1 MDKKFVVGL
10 LVAVASYGAVGYM
23 QDPFHSKSYDPF
35 NQKPTQFDVD
45 QARRTAYD
53 ESRLVTGAR
62 GDQLRAR
69 TTRDWLDSVDRER
82 KHQSHQWRAENDA
95 RMLEDRMRDNRIQEE
110 RERSRRQQEEE
121 NQRRR
126 VWDDSW
132 HRDNAQQR
140 YDVDSAPYYVPM
152 TIRKDSARLREAR
165 ERAAAKAKRT
175 EERRMAQKEKEEKGW
190 WAYTHYD
197 EILAQRAR
205 NRQIKAQQELEFQ
218 RNRLQLAKKVAE
230 LKAMMRREQS
240 GKNRPKA
247 GHGSVSSGKAS
258 LEERR
263 KAAGMNADGTINHNA
278 WR

>member
-62 GDQLRAR
+62 DDQLRAR
-69 TTRDWLDSVDRER
+69 TTREWLDSVDRER
-82 KHQSHQWRAENDA
+82 KHQSHQWQAERDA

-121 NQRRR
+121 NQRRWA
-126 VWDDSW
+126 WDDAW
-132 HRDNAQQR
+132 HRDNTQQR
-140 YDVDSAPYYVPM
+140 YDVDRAPYYVPM
-152 TIRKDSARLREAR
+152 TVRKDSARLREAS
-165 ERAAAKAKRT
+165 ERAAAKAKRA
-175 EERRMAQKEKEEKGW
+175 EENRMAMKESETKADWIYHNGP
-190 WAYTHYD
+190 A
-197 EILAQRAR
+197 IALQRAR
-205 NRQIKAQQELEFQ
+205 NRSKYLYQQKELYLLNQQNAKEAADFAAMKAKD
-218 RNRLQLAKKVAE
+218 RAA
-230 LKAMMRREQS
+230 AP
-240 GKNRPKA
+240 RPKA
-247 GHGSVSSGKAS
+247 GPGSVPSGKAS
-258 LEERR
+258 REERR